1 MTEGSSDSEGRRD
14 SESLVALPSQE
25 SSEAKASSGEPE
37 PPEKATKDAALVDS
51 SGDITHLLVAWSQ
64 GDIEALN
71 AIFPLAFED
80 LRRLAR
86 KHYGRLPVKSIQPT
100 ALIGEL
106 YEVLLKQR
114 SVKWESRGQF
124 YNFAAFLIERT
135 LRNYKRALN
144 TEKRGGQATTVPI
157 VEALDLAVGSDASSL
172 FVGPVA
178 PLPEASS
185 REAAIQVIGVAV
197 DIAEKLA
204 DLAKL
209 DPVQADVVRLRH
221 LIGLTREETAEALGV
236 SVKTVSRKWRNAKR
250 FLARELDEYSD
261 EPSDE

>member
-1 MTEGSSDSEGRRD
+1 MTAGSSNSEGRRGPTIPD
-14 SESLVALPSQE
+14 SLSSHE
-25 SSEAKASSGEPE
+25 SSEGTSSSDE
-37 PPEKATKDAALVDS
+37 PPEKAAKNATPETIP
-51 SGDITHLLVAWSQ
+51 GDITHLLVAWSQ
-64 GDIEALN
+64 GDLEALD
-71 AIFPLAFED
+71 AVFPLAFED

-86 KHYGRLPVKSIQPT
+86 KSYGRLPVKSIQPT
-100 ALIGEL
+100 ALIGDI

-135 LRNYKRALN
+135 LLNYKRALN

-157 VEALDLAVGSDASSL
+157 IEALDLAAGNDASSL
-172 FVGPVA
+172 FVGSPA
-178 PLPEASS
+178 PLSAASS

-204 DLAKL
+204 ELAEL

-236 SVKTVSRKWRNAKR
+236 SVKTVSRKWRHAKR
-250 FLARELDEYSD
+250 FLARELDEYSS
-261 EPSDE
+261 E